1 MHTTTSTIS
10 TECKL
15 VGAKLSQFFNR
26 DGAVGLLLDGE
37 QGFIQAFSFHHEL
50 HVLLPLQLHD
60 FVSVL
65 LECLGANEVALML
78 FQKKSTAAPLSRLPF
93 FRTKA
98 AGTAPIRKSIKPS

>member
-15 VGAKLSQFFNR
+15 VGAKLSQFFNG

-50 HVLLPLQLHD
+50 HVLLPLQLYD

-65 LECLGANEVALML
+65 LERLGADEVALVL
-78 FQKKSTAAPLSRLPF
+78 FQNFLFAFVPVYALQSSV
-93 FRTKA
+93 
-98 AGTAPIRKSIKPS
+98 GCVGS